1 MDLHQPVMKTHR
13 DLIAWVGAKFNPS
26 FGIVEQL
33 TQSYRNLPRRNSD
46 ITFVFAIFARPS
58 PNIAQ
63 RAPVQ
68 IFHELFSEQI
78 ALAPQRP
85 SMPTQDIVLLGL
97 IQFVPVREMC
107 RDEITQVLRRQ
118 QRGRYVPRDP

>member
-33 TQSYRNLPRRNSD
+33 TQSYRNLPKRNSV

-58 PNIAQ
+58 PNIAL

-78 ALAPQRP
+78 ALAPQRQVAHAGYCFARP
-85 SMPTQDIVLLGL
+85 HS
-97 IQFVPVREMC
+97 VRAGK
-107 RDEITQVLRRQ
+107 RNVQ
-118 QRGRYVPRDP
+118 G